1 VKEKTNK
8 SEKNQ
13 AASQKQKISENVHSK
28 SQDEFNKLKKKINEL
43 EDKLLRTMAEN
54 ENLRKRHEKEIQDSI
69 KYSSKEFAYSLLTVV
84 DNFQRALSSIPV
96 NEKEKND
103 VTKNLVIGIQ
113 AVEKEL
119 HNSFEK
125 NGIKMFDSLNEK
137 FNPELH
143 QAISRIH
150 SDVQEGK
157 IVEEMQKGFMIG
169 DRLLRPAMVV
179 VSMGP
184 NKENEESKKK

>member
-1 VKEKTNK
+1 MKEKTNK
-8 SEKNQ
+8 NEKNQ
-13 AASQKQKISENVHSK
+13 VSNQKQKISENSHSK
-28 SQDEFNKLKKKINEL
+28 SQDELNKLKKNINEL
-43 EDKLLRTMAEN
+43 EDKLLRAVAEN

-69 KYSSKEFAYSLLTVV
+69 KYSSKDFAYSLLTVV
-84 DNFQRALSSIPV
+84 DNFQRAFSSIPV

-103 VTKNLVIGIQ
+103 VVKNLVIGIQ

-119 HNSFEK
+119 HSSFEK

-137 FNPELH
+137 FNPEIH

-184 NKENEESKKK
+184 NKETEELKKK

>member
-1 VKEKTNK
+1 MKEKTNK

-13 AASQKQKISENVHSK
+13 AASQKQKISENVHPK

-103 VTKNLVIGIQ
+103 VVKNLVIGIQ

>member
-1 VKEKTNK
+1 
-8 SEKNQ
+8 
-13 AASQKQKISENVHSK
+13 
-28 SQDEFNKLKKKINEL
+28 
-43 EDKLLRTMAEN
+43 M
-54 ENLRKRHEKEIQDSI
+54 
-69 KYSSKEFAYSLLTVV
+69 
-84 DNFQRALSSIPV
+84 
-96 NEKEKND
+96 
-103 VTKNLVIGIQ
+103 
-113 AVEKEL
+113 EKEL

>member
-1 VKEKTNK
+1 MKEKTNK

-103 VTKNLVIGIQ
+103 VVKNLVIGIQ

>member
-1 VKEKTNK
+1 
-8 SEKNQ
+8 
-13 AASQKQKISENVHSK
+13 
-28 SQDEFNKLKKKINEL
+28 
-43 EDKLLRTMAEN
+43 MAEN

-103 VTKNLVIGIQ
+103 VVKNLVIGIQ

-125 NGIKMFDSLNEK
+125 NGSNMFDSLNEK